1 MASHTQQPFA
11 KTFTLVSVF
20 VGIMLLISMWFS
32 SPTTP
37 LHGAAP
43 IAEAGGADS
52 HVILGMLLILIGLSV
67 HGLFLLRH
75 EHPIHMTPPDDDEE
89 RNAVLYAERH
99 RWFEEG
105 NLS

>member
-1 MASHTQQPFA
+1 MATNTQKPFT
-11 KTFTLVSVF
+11 KTLTLVSVF
-20 VGIMLLISMWFS
+20 LGITLLLFMSLT
-32 SPTTP
+32 SPATP

-43 IAEAGGADS
+43 LGSAGTDS

-75 EHPIHMTPPDDDEE
+75 EQPISAPSIEDEKE
-89 RNAVLYAERH
+89 RDAVLYEERH